1 MKALA
6 LILLCAATVQLA
18 IAQTVAKENAEAV
31 DLARHD
37 GVITG
42 RVVNDAGRPVA
53 GAPILLVKA
62 GVKVERG
69 FQMSAADDEG
79 NFKATGLGPGSYSI
93 FTNVPGYVLAR
104 TNPESDYHRP
114 GESVMVNLIKGGVV
128 TGRVTDSYGE
138 PLVGVRVQA
147 LKVRELDGGQKY
159 SGSIRGM
166 NGKLTDDRGIYRLY
180 GLEPGGYV
188 VGVSND
194 PLGIYSGYA
203 GREAMTWHPSSARAT
218 AAEIN
223 VRSGE
228 EVTGVDIRHR
238 EERGHT
244 ISGTVSGETPLN
256 SGRDYV
262 TIMLTSGG
270 DNQLVGTSSMNSAKG
285 FAMYGVPDG
294 EYEIVAFRMSSNDG
308 DFSDSTPRRVVV
320 KGADVSG
327 IELKI
332 SPPASI
338 SGRVKIEPST
348 VGEAGKKACEEATQ
362 SKDRASVEALLL
374 SAAAEDGARPSIR
387 AIAFQTSSFGGD
399 TGAAPDENG
408 EFSLRG
414 LAAGRFRIKVDLPG
428 DGLYIRAITQPASGA
443 AKKPGD
449 ASRNGVTIKTGE
461 KLSGVE
467 VLIAEG
473 AASLSGRVVTASE
486 GSRLPSRLRVHLIP
500 SELTAA
506 DEVLRYAEM
515 MVRGDGSFEFKHVA
529 PGKYL
534 LHTRQVLEKEANDGQ
549 GRPLAW
555 DAVERAKLRREAA
568 AAKNEIELQS
578 CGRVKDF
585 VLRLN
590 R

>member
-6 LILLCAATVQLA
+6 LILLCAATVRMA
-18 IAQTVAKENAEAV
+18 IAQTGAKENAEAV

-62 GVKVERG
+62 GVKVESG

-104 TNPESDYHRP
+104 TDPESDYHRP
-114 GESVMVNLIKGGVV
+114 GESVMINLIKGGVI
-128 TGRVTDSYGE
+128 TGRVTDSYGD
-138 PLVGVRVQA
+138 PLVGARVQA

-159 SGSIRGM
+159 SGSIRGG
-166 NGKLTDDRGIYRLY
+166 NGNLTDDRGIYRLY
-180 GLEPGGYV
+180 GLEPGVYV
-188 VGVSND
+188 VGVSNN
-194 PLGIYSGYA
+194 PLGLYSGYA

-218 AAEIN
+218 AAEIS

-228 EVTGVDIRHR
+228 EATGVDIRHR

-256 SGRDYV
+256 LGGDYV

-270 DNQLVGTSSMNSAKG
+270 DRQLVATSSMNGAKG

-294 EYEIVAFRMSSNDG
+294 EYEIAAFRMGSKDA

-332 SPPASI
+332 FPPASI

-348 VGEAGKKACEEATQ
+348 VGEVGKKACEEATQ

-374 SAAAEDGARPSIR
+374 SAAAEDGARSSLK
-387 AIAFQTSSFGGD
+387 AIAFQSSSFGGD
-399 TGAAPDENG
+399 MGAAPDENG

-414 LAAGRFRIKVDLPG
+414 LAAGRFRIKVDLPD

-449 ASRNGVTIKTGE
+449 ASRDGIAIKTGE

-473 AASLSGRVVTASE
+473 AASLSGRVVAASE

-500 SELTAA
+500 AELTAA

-515 MVRGDGSFEFKHVA
+515 MIRGDGSFEFKHVA

-549 GRPLAW
+549 ARPLAW